1 MKILIVDDDFS
12 NRKVLEEM
20 LKSYGSTDLAVDG
33 KAAVD
38 KVRAAL
44 TAGAPY
50 DLICL
55 DIMMPEMD
63 GHEALKQIRALE
75 LAEGKDP
82 GTGAKII
89 MTTSLGDSK
98 NVFASFK
105 RECDSYLVKPF
116 VNATLQVELRKLG
129 LIE

>member
-63 GHEALKQIRALE
+63 GHEALKQIRAME
-75 LAEGKDP
+75 VAEGKAP
-82 GTGAKII
+82 GTGARII
-89 MTTSLGDSK
+89 MTTSLG
-98 NVFASFK
+98 
-105 RECDSYLVKPF
+105 
-116 VNATLQVELRKLG
+116 
-129 LIE
+129 